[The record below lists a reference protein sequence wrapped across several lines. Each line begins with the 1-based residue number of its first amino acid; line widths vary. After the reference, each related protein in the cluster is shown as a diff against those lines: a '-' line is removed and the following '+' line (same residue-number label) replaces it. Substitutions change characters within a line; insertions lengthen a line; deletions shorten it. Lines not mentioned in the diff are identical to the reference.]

1 MPRFFL
7 RWIPGLPAAVTFPGL
22 DRIRATRGRKGHE
35 ENSGCLSVLLLV
47 CGFVRSGPS
56 NSPAIAA
63 HRVIPLELQNP
74 LDISKL
80 TRDKYQRVVGA
91 AREAMTLVQG
101 DMNPEETKN
110 FEHKWAVMADFPTP
124 QTIKYLNILN
134 PLPVEILKVRGL
146 LYTVSED
153 FGAAW
158 TERKRYQSCEKTFQ
172 EFTTS
177 MHSERFRDVKV
188 LNDLRNPKN
197 GEESG

>member
-1 MPRFFL
+1 
-7 RWIPGLPAAVTFPGL
+7 
-22 DRIRATRGRKGHE
+22 
-35 ENSGCLSVLLLV
+35 
-47 CGFVRSGPS
+47 
-56 NSPAIAA
+56 
-63 HRVIPLELQNP
+63 
-74 LDISKL
+74 
-80 TRDKYQRVVGA
+80 
-91 AREAMTLVQG
+91 MTLVQG